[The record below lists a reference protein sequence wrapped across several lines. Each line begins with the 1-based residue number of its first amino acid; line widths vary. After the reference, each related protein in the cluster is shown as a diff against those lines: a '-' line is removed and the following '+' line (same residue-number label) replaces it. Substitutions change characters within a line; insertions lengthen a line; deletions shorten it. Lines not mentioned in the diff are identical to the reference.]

1 MKNRLDLV
9 EDDRLAARSCVVG
22 EEGGKGDDDCV
33 GFQPSAE
40 LSSMTNHMHNT
51 YLVSPDATNINLAYD
66 SSLTPILQHSVDLEA
81 TITPSGAMNV
91 GLFCPTSMLS
101 LQQAE
106 DALEALRRELV
117 GL

>member
-1 MKNRLDLV
+1 
-9 EDDRLAARSCVVG
+9 
-22 EEGGKGDDDCV
+22 
-33 GFQPSAE
+33 
-40 LSSMTNHMHNT
+40 
-51 YLVSPDATNINLAYD
+51 
-66 SSLTPILQHSVDLEA
+66 
-81 TITPSGAMNV
+81 MNV